1 MQYRQSLSRLRD
13 QRSELCQGPLD
24 LSELETMN
32 NSQQYYCLENLMSC
46 GGDQTKRRTLQT

>member
-24 LSELETMN
+24 LSELEKMN